1 MTWRSRWGVSPVS
14 WKVIAG
20 VTATLKTEF
29 LHAGQARLPVRYQ
42 QIFSQTAEI
51 MKSIKVGLL
60 GIGTVGS
67 GTFNVLKRNQQEI
80 AARAGRA
87 IEITMVADL
96 DTERARQLTNGDI
109 TVVNDAKLVV
119 NNPDIDIVVE
129 LIGGYG
135 IAKDLVLQAIANG
148 KHVVTANK
156 ALIATH
162 GNEIFKAAQEKGVIV
177 AFEAAVAG
185 GIPII
190 KALREGLTANSI
202 QWIAGIINGT
212 TNFILSEM
220 RDKGLDFDVVLKEA
234 QRLGYAEADPTF
246 DIEGVDAAH
255 KLTIMASIAFG
266 IPVQFNKAHVE
277 GITKLQATDIRYAE
291 QLGYRIKLL
300 GITKRT
306 AGGIELR
313 VHPTLIPS
321 KRLIANVEGAMN
333 AVLVR
338 GDAVG
343 DTLYYGKGAGAEPTA
358 SAVIAD
364 LVDITRLATADPE
377 HRVPHLAFQPNAM
390 ADTPILPMAEI
401 TTSYYLRMHVAD
413 QPGVLADVTRILAD
427 SSISIDAMLQKEPAA
442 DEIRTDIIMLTHQ
455 TQEKNVE
462 AAIAKIEALSTVVG
476 SVTKIRLEEL
486 G

>member
-1 MTWRSRWGVSPVS
+1 
-14 WKVIAG
+14 
-20 VTATLKTEF
+20 
-29 LHAGQARLPVRYQ
+29 
-42 QIFSQTAEI
+42 
-51 MKSIKVGLL
+51 MKPIQVGLL

-67 GTFNVLKRNQQEI
+67 GVFNVLQRNQDEI
-80 AARAGRA
+80 SRRAGRG

-96 DTERARQLTNGDI
+96 DVERARSVVGDGVQ
-109 TVVNDAKLVV
+109 VVNDARAIIA
-119 NNPDIDIVVE
+119 NPDIDIVIE

-135 IAKDLVLQAIANG
+135 IARALVLEAIAAG

-156 ALIATH
+156 ALLAVH
-162 GNEIFKAAQEKGVIV
+162 GTEIFAAASAKGVMV

-190 KALREGLTANSI
+190 KALREGLTANRI

-255 KLTIMASIAFG
+255 KVTLMSAIAFG
-266 IPVQFNKAHVE
+266 IPVQFDKAYVE
-277 GITKLQATDIRYAE
+277 GITKLGAADIRYAE

-300 GITKRT
+300 GITKR
-306 AGGIELR
+306 AEKGVELR
-313 VHPTLIPS
+313 VHPSLVPT

-333 AVLVR
+333 AVVVQ

-343 DTLYYGKGAGAEPTA
+343 TTLYYGKGAGSEPTA

-364 LVDITRLATADPE
+364 LVDIARLHTADPE
-377 HRVPHLAFQPNAM
+377 HRVPHLAFQPQTLSDAM
-390 ADTPILPMAEI
+390 DALPVLPMSEVV
-401 TTSYYLRMHVAD
+401 TSYYLRLSVAD
-413 QPGVLADVTRILAD
+413 QAGVLAKVTGLLAEAGV
-427 SSISIDAMLQKEPAA
+427 SIDAVLQREA
-442 DEIRTDIIMLTHQ
+442 DEVGGEGSTQTDLIILTHN
-455 TQEKNVE
+455 TREGTMDAV
-462 AAIAKIEALSTVVG
+462 IAQMQALPTVLAPI
-476 SVTKIRLEEL
+476 TRIRKEEL
-486 G
+486 S

>member
-1 MTWRSRWGVSPVS
+1 
-14 WKVIAG
+14 
-20 VTATLKTEF
+20 
-29 LHAGQARLPVRYQ
+29 
-42 QIFSQTAEI
+42 

-67 GTFNVLKRNQQEI
+67 GTFNVLKRNQEEI
-80 AARAGRA
+80 ARRAGRG
-87 IEITMVADL
+87 IEITMVAARN
-96 DTERARQLTNGDI
+96 TARAIELTNGEVKVVGDANL
-109 TVVNDAKLVV
+109 VVND
-119 NNPDIDIVVE
+119 PDIDIVIE
-129 LIGGYG
+129 LIGGYDV
-135 IAKDLVLQAIANG
+135 AKDLVLKAIANG

-156 ALIATH
+156 ALIAAH
-162 GNEIFKAAQEKGVIV
+162 GNEIFKAAQGKGVMV

-190 KALREGLTANSI
+190 KALREGLTANRI

-220 RDKGLDFDVVLKEA
+220 RDKGLDFNVVLQEA

-277 GITKLQATDIRYAE
+277 GITKLQAIDIKYAE

-300 GITKRT
+300 GITRQT
-306 AGGIELR
+306 ANGIELR
-313 VHPTLIPS
+313 VHPTLIPTS
-321 KRLIANVEGAMN
+321 RLIANVEGAMN
-333 AVLVR
+333 AVMVR

-343 DTLYYGKGAGAEPTA
+343 ETLYYGKGAGAEPTA

-377 HRVPHLAFQPNAM
+377 HRVPYLAFQPHAM
-390 ADTPILPMAEI
+390 ADTPILPMADV
-401 TTSYYLRMHVAD
+401 TTSYYLRMQVAD
-413 QPGVLADVTRILAD
+413 KPGVLADVTRILAD
-427 SSISIDAMLQKEPAA
+427 SSISIDAMLQKEPLPG
-442 DEIRTDIIMLTHQ
+442 ETQTDIIMLTHQ
-455 TQEKNVE
+455 TQERNIE

-486 G
+486 N